1 MKALALVDALVVSEI
16 PQLVFVR
23 EFATPKGVKG
33 EKSPSQG
40 NEQRR
45 NTPNPGTRVLAE
57 TRKPKF
63 GVLRLCSKP
72 SFWYLTLN
80 MVFS

>member
-45 NTPNPGTRVLAE
+45 NTPNPGGRVLRE

-80 MVFS
+80 MVFR